1 MRKTR
6 LSAVVATVAL
16 LATGVNAGVP
26 AWAADRDD
34 LVDKQEENNERIEQ
48 LQSSLEGVDV
58 DLQKAYLNLEKTRNQ
73 IPGAEVALAQANDAL
88 AAAQR
93 EAEANAALLDA
104 AQTELSA
111 IETEIAES
119 GTAADS
125 TQSQL
130 AEIARATYRG
140 ETMPSALD
148 MVVGATSAQDFAE
161 AYRANITLTRTQT
174 AALRELEQSAA
185 AGKNRQARQVAVEEK
200 ITELKAEADALV
212 ETRAVAQESAQAKK
226 NELIALEQS
235 IDDQSAK
242 LEKQKKAYQTSLDE
256 VEQEQKETAAQIRA
270 IDEENRRQEALRK
283 ERERKQRAAAAKAQS
298 SNSGG
303 SSSGGSSGSSG
314 SSSARPNYGGGIFIH
329 PISSPL
335 HVNSPWGYRNHPFG
349 GYRMHQGVD
358 LRSQCGEPQYA
369 TAAGTIS
376 YTIPASAGSTG
387 GNIVR
392 INHGI
397 INGRSYQTSHMH
409 LTSYIVSEGQR
420 VSQGQVIGYT
430 GQTGRVTGC
439 HVHYEI
445 WIDGVSTN
453 PMLQPGF

>member
-1 MRKTR
+1 MKKTR
-6 LSAVVATVAL
+6 LSAVIAAFAL
-16 LATGVNAGVP
+16 LFTGANASVP
-26 AWAADRDD
+26 AWADRRDD
-34 LVDKQEENNERIEQ
+34 LVDQQQENDERIEK
-48 LQSSLEGVDV
+48 LQSSLEGVDIN
-58 DLQKAYLNLEKTRNQ
+58 LQEAYLNLEKTRNQ
-73 IPGAEVALAQANDAL
+73 IPGAEAALAQANDAL

-93 EAEANAALLDA
+93 EAEANAALLDS
-104 AQTELSA
+104 AQQELVA
-111 IETEIAES
+111 IETEISES
-119 GTAADS
+119 GSAADS

-148 MVVGATSAQDFAE
+148 LVVGSTSAQDFAD
-161 AYRANITLTRTQT
+161 AYRANVTLTRTQT
-174 AALRELEQSAA
+174 VALRELEQSAA
-185 AGKNRQARQVAVEEK
+185 AGKNRQARQTAVEDR
-200 ITELKAEADALV
+200 ISELKAEADALV
-212 ETRAVAQESAQAKK
+212 QVRTAAQASAEAKK
-226 NELIALEQS
+226 NELLTLEQS
-235 IDDQSAK
+235 ISDQSAR
-242 LEKQKKAYQTSLDE
+242 LESQKVKYQASLDE
-256 VEQEQKETAAQIRA
+256 VEAEQKQTIAQIRA

-283 ERERKQRAAAAKAQS
+283 ERERKQREAAQAKGNSAS
-298 SNSGG
+298 SSGGSNSGG
-303 SSSGGSSGSSG
+303 SSK
-314 SSSARPNYGGGIFIH
+314 PKPTGGIFIH

-358 LRSQCGEPQYA
+358 LRSQCGEAQYA
-369 TAAGTIS
+369 TASGTVSMI
-376 YTIPASAGSTG
+376 TPASSGSTG

-397 INGRSYQTSHMH
+397 INGRSYQTAHMH
-409 LTSYIVSEGQR
+409 LTSYVVSTGQR